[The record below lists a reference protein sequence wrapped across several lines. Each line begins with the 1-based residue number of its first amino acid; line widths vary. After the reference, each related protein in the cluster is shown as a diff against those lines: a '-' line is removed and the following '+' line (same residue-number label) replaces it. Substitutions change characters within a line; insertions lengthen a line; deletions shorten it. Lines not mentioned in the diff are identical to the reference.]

1 MIVSSGRTVLLNP
14 GPVNVSPRV
23 AAALQRGD
31 LCHREREFGT
41 LQARVRELLCR
52 AFAPEGDYTA
62 VLLTG
67 SGTAALEAA
76 VASSLSPDR
85 KMLVVKNGVYGER
98 IAQIATIHGFPLIE
112 LECPWTTPP
121 DLHVLARLLHDDP
134 TIEVVSL
141 VHHETTTGLLNPV
154 RAIGDIVR
162 RYGRVLLVDSISGL
176 GGEDI
181 DLAAAGVGLCVGTA
195 NKCIQGLPGI
205 SFVLVRKPEME
216 RLHTLPRRTLY
227 LHLPMLY
234 TQQERQSTPF
244 TPAVQVLYAFDEA
257 LQELLEEG
265 VEQRIARYR
274 AAASLLRDGF
284 DQLGLE
290 CLLPAELRSNTIT
303 TLELPAGFD
312 YETLHDALKA
322 QGYVI
327 YAGQG
332 DLATRAFR
340 VANMGHVTAEQ
351 LRGFLV
357 ALREVLAGQKD
368 V

>member
-112 LECPWTTPP
+112 LECSWTTPP